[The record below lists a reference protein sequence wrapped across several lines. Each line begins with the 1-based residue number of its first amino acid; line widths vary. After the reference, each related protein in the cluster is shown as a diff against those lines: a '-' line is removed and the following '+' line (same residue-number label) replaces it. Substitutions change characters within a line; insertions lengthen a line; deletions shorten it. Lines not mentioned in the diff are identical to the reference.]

1 MADEIIS
8 AEELE
13 PWILT
18 DEDGNEMKFEAIC
31 TVPYGDAVY
40 FALAPAEEIEGIAMD
55 EYVLFRLVVDEN
67 GEETLATIENEE
79 EWEAVAD
86 LVDTLL
92 GEEQDHDE
100 E

>member
-1 MADEIIS
+1 M
-8 AEELE
+8 AEEMMTPEEME

-31 TVPYGDAVY
+31 TVPYENAVY

-55 EYVLFRLVVDEN
+55 EYVLFRLETDEN

-79 EWEAVAD
+79 EWAAVAD
-86 LVDTLL
+86 LVDQLL
-92 GEEQDHDE
+92 GEVEDHDE
-100 E
+100 